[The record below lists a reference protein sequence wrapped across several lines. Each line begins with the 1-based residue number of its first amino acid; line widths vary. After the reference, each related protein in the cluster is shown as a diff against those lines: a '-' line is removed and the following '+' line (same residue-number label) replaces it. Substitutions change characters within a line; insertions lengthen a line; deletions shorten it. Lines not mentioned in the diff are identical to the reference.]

1 MMKLTI
7 FFAEKIDFAIEKFT
21 KKNYCEYYKYYKKK
35 SVNRNTS
42 K

>member
-1 MMKLTI
+1 MKLTI

-21 KKNYCEYYKYYKKK
+21 LDITHTKK

>member
-21 KKNYCEYYKYYKKK
+21 KKITVNITNITKK
-35 SVNRNTS
+35 NL
-42 K
+42 